1 MSMMN
6 AIPLT
11 SGSTPDR
18 LIGAIL
24 METGKLSAQDAE
36 RVVALQKEE
45 GLRFGDAAVQLGVL
59 THDDIQYALARQ
71 YGYPYLRFS
80 EDRAQVAEEVIAAYQ
95 PYSREAESIRALRS
109 QLKMRWFT
117 GELARR
123 TLAIVSV
130 EKSVGRSYL
139 AANLAVVFAQLG
151 ERTLL
156 IDADMRSPR
165 QHTLFHL
172 ENRSGLSSILANRA
186 KDRELRQVPA
196 LPDLHVLTAGPTPP
210 NPQELLSRPAFDAY
224 LDQVSTEFDVILI
237 DTPAATHYADAQII
251 AGKAR
256 GALLATRKDRTRLT
270 ATRQLCASFSHLGV
284 AMVGSVLNEF

>member
-1 MSMMN
+1 MN

-11 SGSTPDR
+11 TNTSPTADR
-18 LIGAIL
+18 LIGTIL
-24 METGKLSAQDAE
+24 MESGKLSAEDAD

-59 THDDIQYALARQ
+59 THDDIQYALSRQ
-71 YGYPYLRFS
+71 YGYPYLLAS
-80 EDRAQVAEEVIAAYQ
+80 DDQAQVCEEVIAAYQ
-95 PYSREAESIRALRS
+95 PYSKPAESMRALRS
-109 QLKMRWFT
+109 QLMMRWFT
-117 GELARR
+117 GDLARR

-165 QHTLFHL
+165 QHNLFRL
-172 ENRSGLSSILANRA
+172 DNRSGLSSILANRN
-186 KDRELRQVPA
+186 KDRELRRVPA

-224 LDQVSTEFDVILI
+224 LDQVSNEFDVILI
-237 DTPAATHYADAQII
+237 DTPASAHYADAQII

-256 GALLATRKDRTRLT
+256 GALLATRQHRTRLN

-284 AMVGSVLNEF
+284 AMVGTVLNEF